1 MTSKVGVK
9 MNVDK
14 LKDLEVLVKRLTSKQ
29 VLVGIPSENADRPDN
44 SKINNAEIGYIM
56 ETGCPEK
63 NIPARPHLVPA
74 VRESQPQIVKLLKA
88 GAIKMLTVEGRPEEA
103 DKTLIAIG
111 IIVSSKA
118 KLIIQAKIPPPL
130 ADSTLKAR
138 ARRKANNA
146 AGIRITKGATAELQ
160 LRTEMRARFGATFMP
175 PSTNV
180 TPLIDSGEYI
190 SKITYVVRDRTK

>member
-1 MTSKVGVK
+1 MTSNVGVK

-14 LKDLEVLVKRLTSKQ
+14 LKDLEALVQKLTSKQ
-29 VLVGIPSENADRPDN
+29 VLVGIPASNADRPAG

-74 VRESQPQIVKLLKA
+74 VRECQPRIVKLLKSA
-88 GAIKMLTVEGRPEEA
+88 ATKMLTVEGRPEEA
-103 DKTLIAIG
+103 DKTLVAIG
-111 IIVSSKA
+111 LIVSSKA

-138 ARRKANNA
+138 ARRQANNA
-146 AGIRITKGATAELQ
+146 AGIRITKGAKAELQ
-160 LRTEMRARFGATFMP
+160 MRGEMRARFGATFMP